1 MSKVIVHP
9 STLQGT
15 VSVPCSK
22 SAAHRAILCAALAQG
37 ESILSPIA
45 VSNDIHVTAQA
56 AQALGA
62 NILEEQRT
70 WRVTGGNAPQS
81 PTEIDC
87 GESGSTLRFLIP
99 ICAALGMEAT
109 FTGHGRLPER
119 APRARG
125 ILPHRGR
132 TSTID
137 QRNVKTGRIYTSW
150 KY

>member
-109 FTGHGRLPER
+109 FTGQDRK
-119 APRARG
+119 
-125 ILPHRGR
+125 
-132 TSTID
+132 S
-137 QRNVKTGRIYTSW
+137 VV
-150 KY
+150 

>member
-1 MSKVIVHP
+1 MRKVILHP

-70 WRVTGGNAPQS
+70 WRVTGGSAPHTGYPAIQRVGFHCRS
-81 PTEIDC
+81 TE
-87 GESGSTLRFLIP
+87 R
-99 ICAALGMEAT
+99 
-109 FTGHGRLPER
+109 
-119 APRARG
+119 
-125 ILPHRGR
+125 
-132 TSTID
+132 
-137 QRNVKTGRIYTSW
+137 
-150 KY
+150 